1 MLDEATLEKRLVTI
15 EQAVAEL
22 QLTVER
28 KPSENWLENLIGS
41 ISDEE
46 AFLEALEYGRAFRQA
61 DKVPTISEGRSVNR
75 FESIH
80 DHVHGV

>member
-15 EQAVAEL
+15 EQAVAKP

-28 KPSENWLENLIGS
+28 KPSENWLENLMGS

-46 AFLEALEYGRAFRQA
+46 AFLEALKYGRAFRQA
-61 DKVPTISEGRSVNR
+61 DKPTDEADENL
-75 FESIH
+75 
-80 DHVHGV
+80 

>member
-1 MLDEATLEKRLVTI
+1 MLDEAILEKRLVTI

-61 DKVPTISEGRSVNR
+61 DKPIDEADENL
-75 FESIH
+75 
-80 DHVHGV
+80 

>member
-1 MLDEATLEKRLVTI
+1 MLDEAILEKRLVTI

-28 KPSENWLENLIGS
+28 KSSENWLENLMGS

-46 AFLEALEYGRAFRQA
+46 AFLEALDYGRAFRQA
-61 DKVPTISEGRSVNR
+61 DKPIDETDENL
-75 FESIH
+75 
-80 DHVHGV
+80 

>member
-15 EQAVAEL
+15 EQAVAKL

-28 KPSENWLENLIGS
+28 KPSENWLENLMGS

-46 AFLEALEYGRAFRQA
+46 AFLEALKYGRAFRQA
-61 DKVPTISEGRSVNR
+61 DKPTDEADENL
-75 FESIH
+75 
-80 DHVHGV
+80 

>member
-1 MLDEATLEKRLVTI
+1 MLDEAILEKRLVTI

-28 KPSENWLENLIGS
+28 KSSENWLENLMGS

-46 AFLEALEYGRAFRQA
+46 SFLEALEYGRAFRQA
-61 DKVPTISEGRSVNR
+61 DKPTDEADENL
-75 FESIH
+75 
-80 DHVHGV
+80 